1 MTVLSENTFVLRG
14 ELLVALM
21 LREVV
26 KNQMNMKKKLVAC
39 SILAIIIGIATIMPL
54 ALVMSSAEAE
64 LGANDQTPP
73 QTEPGTNNQTQST
86 NNQTQST
93 NYIQPQFID
102 YIQPQFTFNMS
113 YAYIRDVWNS
123 STLTD
128 DTYGWAFAL
137 AFTSSPNFDVAFLDS
152 QVIFE
157 TYRAELTSEK
167 GSIGN
172 ITLST
177 FATPNTSP
185 PMNFSLY
192 INQWYNLTGSKECAG
207 RAGFNNG
214 TSTGFRNGADENW
227 DLSTGEPQTLTIT
240 IYRDNCIIH
249 SVNATEIY
257 HADPEVVQ
265 QFQLQK
271 YGNGFL
277 HNTAIPQN
285 ELDTINPMF
294 PELKM

>member
-1 MTVLSENTFVLRG
+1 
-14 ELLVALM
+14 
-21 LREVV
+21 
-26 KNQMNMKKKLVAC
+26 
-39 SILAIIIGIATIMPL
+39 
-54 ALVMSSAEAE
+54 
-64 LGANDQTPP
+64 
-73 QTEPGTNNQTQST
+73 
-86 NNQTQST
+86 
-93 NYIQPQFID
+93 
-102 YIQPQFTFNMS
+102 MS

-207 RAGFNNG
+207 RAGSNNG

-240 IYRDNCIIH
+240 IYRDNCIFH
-249 SVNATEIY
+249 SVNSTEIY
-257 HADPEVVQ
+257 NADPEVVQ

-294 PELKM
+294 PALKM

>member
-1 MTVLSENTFVLRG
+1 MPVLSENTFVLRR
-14 ELLVALM
+14 ELLVALR

-26 KNQMNMKKKLVAC
+26 KNQMNMEKKLVTC
-39 SILAIIIGIATIMPL
+39 SILAITIGIAIIVPL
-54 ALVMSSAEAE
+54 AVVMSSAEV
-64 LGANDQTPP
+64 QTPTGDQP
-73 QTEPGTNNQTQST
+73 EPTGDQTEPTS
-86 NNQTQST
+86 
-93 NYIQPQFID
+93 D
-102 YIQPQFTFNMS
+102 YIQPQLTGDYMQPQFTFDMS

-123 STLTD
+123 STLTN

-137 AFTSSPNFDVAFLDS
+137 AFTTSPNFDIADLDS
-152 QVIFE
+152 KVIFE
-157 TYRAELTSEK
+157 TYRAELTTEK

-177 FATPNTSP
+177 FATPDTSP

-192 INQWYNLTGSKECAG
+192 LNQWYNLTGNKECAG
-207 RAGFNNG
+207 RAGSNNG

-240 IYRDNCIIH
+240 VYRDNCIIH
-249 SVNATEIY
+249 SVNSTELY
-257 HADPEVVQ
+257 NTNAEVIQ

-277 HNTAIPQN
+277 YNTAIPQN
-285 ELDTINPMF
+285 KLDKINPMF
-294 PELKM
+294 PVLEMG

>member
-1 MTVLSENTFVLRG
+1 
-14 ELLVALM
+14 M

-26 KNQMNMKKKLVAC
+26 KNQMNMEKKLVAC

-54 ALVMSSAEAE
+54 ALVMSTAKAE

-73 QTEPGTNNQTQST
+73 QAEPGT

-93 NYIQPQFID
+93 NYIQPQF
-102 YIQPQFTFNMS
+102 TFEMS
-113 YAYIRDVWNS
+113 YAYIRDVWDN

-137 AFTSSPNFDVAFLDS
+137 GFTTSPTFDVADLDS
-152 QVIFE
+152 KVIFE

-185 PMNFSLY
+185 PMNFSFYL
-192 INQWYNLTGSKECAG
+192 NQWYNLTGSKECAG
-207 RAGFNNG
+207 RAGSNNG

-249 SVNATEIY
+249 SVNSTEIY
-257 HADPEVVQ
+257 HATPEAVQ

-277 HNTAIPQN
+277 YNTAIPQN
-285 ELDTINPMF
+285 ELDEINPMF
-294 PELKM
+294 PALKM

>member
-1 MTVLSENTFVLRG
+1 LENSFVLRG
-14 ELLVALM
+14 ELLGALM
-21 LREVV
+21 LEKAV
-26 KNQMNMKKKLVAC
+26 KKLMNIEKKLIAC
-39 SILAIIIGIATIMPL
+39 SILAITIGIATIMPL
-54 ALVMSSAEAE
+54 ALVMSSTEAQPNT
-64 LGANDQTPP
+64 NDQSQLTND
-73 QTEPGTNNQTQST
+73 QSQVTNNQSQLT
-86 NNQTQST
+86 ND
-93 NYIQPQFID
+93 IQPQLID
-102 YIQPQFTFNMS
+102 YIQPQFAFNMS
-113 YAYIRDVWNS
+113 YAYIRDVWDN

-137 AFTSSPNFDVAFLDS
+137 AFTTSPNFDVADLDS
-152 QVIFE
+152 KVIFE

-185 PMNFSLY
+185 PMNFSFY
-192 INQWYNLTGSKECAG
+192 INQWYNLTGNKECAG
-207 RAGFNNG
+207 RSGSNNG

-240 IYRDNCIIH
+240 VYRDNCIFH
-249 SVNATEIY
+249 SVNSTEIY

-277 HNTAIPQN
+277 YNTAIPQN

-294 PELKM
+294 PALKLK